1 MNLRISRLFHSFQ
14 TSAHE
19 PVSVGYTTVS
29 RFLFGLVDLIKGQT
43 NKKNPQEQLRQHSVK
58 QEEAK
63 LNHINEINKT
73 WHSECVLHKSA

>member
-1 MNLRISRLFHSFQ
+1 MNLRISRLFHSSQ

-43 NKKNPQEQLRQHSVK
+43 NKKPAGTV
-58 QEEAK
+58 EA
-63 LNHINEINKT
+63 T
-73 WHSECVLHKSA
+73 